1 MYYSAFTLIVLVCYT
16 FNTISAAPV
25 PSNTSTAPASV
36 NIKCDSISNYQRGR
50 KYCIIKG
57 VKSDENTTFTYEPS
71 FFAIFKTEMLF
82 DSCDLHS
89 IPTAIFTEFPNLKTL
104 YTWNSAL
111 VVVSKTDFLN
121 AFKLKEL
128 DLSYNR
134 ISELLDSTFFWAI
147 DLEIIKLEK
156 NRLNR
161 LEKLAFHGLIS
172 LRTLS
177 LAHNQLEVLARG
189 TFDVMPRLRILF
201 LQNNRI
207 RSIDV
212 KLFTRNTELREIQM
226 QDNHIVQLSGSTF
239 AHLHKLNHFD
249 IHDNPI
255 VGLDHIVVDSIY
267 TNIRNISCG
276 GAYIGNRTEKLLA
289 SHNRIEYV
297 IVESASKNVVELD
310 LAFNRLMAFA
320 NLTELLNLRELDIS
334 DNQIADIGLNSF
346 ASMTKLVDL
355 RLKNSG
361 LRMVDFGLFSHK
373 PKLKVLDISFN
384 GLGEIDLNMF
394 TALQNVRSLYLEGNS
409 IVEMDMSSI
418 RNFFPL
424 LSKIGISKNSWNCL
438 NLAMA
443 VKVLESN
450 HIELNAVGLTKHTT
464 NIKGI
469 PCTNVAKAPV
479 MAQPTS
485 SVSFWQAISKSLPT
499 AEARLENMLSLS
511 PQMLQLRSTIG
522 IPTDSTEMVTANHV
536 LTPAVEGKCVVE
548 TASPSDIETVVKIV
562 ALKLE
567 ITDVIEVMTNIQ
579 QKIQMILDSVA
590 Y

>member
-1 MYYSAFTLIVLVCYT
+1 MLVCCT
-16 FNTISAAPV
+16 FKIINAAPTRIAPV
-25 PSNTSTAPASV
+25 PSNTSSAPASV
-36 NIKCDSISNYQRGR
+36 NIQCDSISNYQRGR

-57 VKSDENTTFTYEPS
+57 VRSDENTTFTYEPS
-71 FFAIFKTEMLF
+71 FFAVFKTEMLF

-89 IPTAIFTEFPNLKTL
+89 IPPAIFVEFPNLKTL

-111 VVVSKTDFLN
+111 VVVSKTDFHN
-121 AFKLKEL
+121 ALLLKEL

-161 LEKLAFHGLIS
+161 LEKLAFHGLIN

-177 LAHNQLEVLARG
+177 LAHNQLEVLAPG
-189 TFDVMPRLRILF
+189 TFDVMPRLRILY
-201 LQNNRI
+201 LQKNRVRI
-207 RSIDV
+207 IDV
-212 KLFTRNTELREIQM
+212 KLFARNTELREIQM

-276 GAYIGNRTEKLLA
+276 GAYIGIRTEKLLA

-310 LAFNRLMAFA
+310 LAVNRLVAFA

-334 DNQIADIGLNSF
+334 DNQITDIGLNSF

-361 LRMVDFGLFSHK
+361 LSMVDFGLFSHK

-384 GLGEIDLNMF
+384 RLGEIDLNMF
-394 TALQNVRSLYLEGNS
+394 TALPNVRSLYLEGNS
-409 IVEMDMSSI
+409 IVEMDMSGI

-424 LSKIGISKNSWNCL
+424 LSKIGISKNSWNCM

-469 PCTNVAKAPV
+469 PCRNVVRAPA
-479 MAQPTS
+479 MTEIS
-485 SVSFWQAISKSLPT
+485 SIPWWNAISKSLPT
-499 AEARLENMLSLS
+499 AEAKLEDFLSLT
-511 PQMLQLRSTIG
+511 PQMLQIRSTMG
-522 IPTDSTEMVTANHV
+522 SIPTDSTKMVTATTHV
-536 LTPAVEGKCVVE
+536 LTAAAVEEKCVAE
-548 TASPSDIETVVKIV
+548 TASPSDIETVVRMV

-567 ITDVIEVMTNIQ
+567 INDVMEAMTAIQ
-579 QKIQMILDSVA
+579 QKIQLILDTVA

>member
-1 MYYSAFTLIVLVCYT
+1 MILLVCCS
-16 FNTISAAPV
+16 FNIISAAPTGITPV
-25 PSNTSTAPASV
+25 PSSISNAPASV
-36 NIKCDSISNYQRGR
+36 NIQCDSISNYQRGR

-57 VKSDENTTFTYEPS
+57 VRSDENTTFTYEPS

-82 DSCDLHS
+82 DSCNLHS
-89 IPTAIFTEFPNLKTL
+89 IPPAIFTEFPNLKTL

-121 AFKLKEL
+121 ALKLKEL
-128 DLSYNR
+128 DMSYNR
-134 ISELLDSTFFWAI
+134 ITELLDSTFFWAI

-156 NRLNR
+156 NRINR
-161 LEKLAFHGLIS
+161 LERLAFHGLIS

-177 LAHNQLEVLARG
+177 LAHNQLEILAPG
-189 TFDVMPRLRILF
+189 TFDVMPRLRILY
-201 LQNNRI
+201 LQSNRI
-207 RSIDV
+207 RIIDV
-212 KLFTRNTELREIQM
+212 KLFARNTELRDLQM
-226 QDNHIVQLSGSTF
+226 QDNHIVQLSGNTF

-249 IHDNPI
+249 IHNNPT
-255 VGLDHIVVDSIY
+255 VGLDHIIVDSIY

-297 IVESASKNVVELD
+297 IVESASRNVVELD
-310 LAFNRLMAFA
+310 LAVNRLVAFA

-334 DNQIADIGLNSF
+334 DNEIADIGLNSF
-346 ASMTKLVDL
+346 AGMTKLVDL

-361 LRMVDFGLFSHK
+361 LSMVDFGLFSHK
-373 PKLKVLDISFN
+373 PKLKVLDISYN
-384 GLGEIDLNMF
+384 KLSVIDLNMF
-394 TALQNVRSLYLEGNS
+394 TALQNVRSLYLEGNA
-409 IVEMDMSSI
+409 IVEMDMSGI

-424 LSKIGISKNSWNCL
+424 LSKIGISKNSWNCM

-469 PCTNVAKAPV
+469 PCTNAARVPV
-479 MAQPTS
+479 IVQPTS
-485 SVSFWQAISKSLPT
+485 YVSKSLPT
-499 AEARLENMLSLS
+499 SETAPDYLLRLS

-522 IPTDSTEMVTANHV
+522 IPTDSTEMVTAYNV
-536 LTPAVEGKCVVE
+536 VTAEVAEKCAVE
-548 TASPSDIETVVKIV
+548 TASPSDIETVVKMV

-567 ITDVIEVMTNIQ
+567 INDVIEKMTNIQ
-579 QKIQMILDSVA
+579 QNIQLILDSVS

>member
-1 MYYSAFTLIVLVCYT
+1 MLGCCT
-16 FNTISAAPV
+16 FNSTSAAPTTIAPV
-25 PSNTSTAPASV
+25 PSNISTAPASV
-36 NIKCDSISNYQRGR
+36 NIQCDSISNYQRGR

-57 VKSDENTTFTYEPS
+57 VRSDENTTFTYEPS
-71 FFAIFKTEMLF
+71 FFAVFKTEMLF

-89 IPTAIFTEFPNLKTL
+89 IPPAIFTEFPNLKTL

-121 AFKLKEL
+121 AHKLKEL

-147 DLEIIKLEK
+147 DLEIIKLAK

-177 LAHNQLEVLARG
+177 LAQNQLEVLAPG
-189 TFDVMPRLRILF
+189 TFDVMPRLRILY

-207 RSIDV
+207 RIIDV
-212 KLFTRNTELREIQM
+212 KLFARNTELREIQM

-255 VGLDHIVVDSIY
+255 VGLEHIVVDSIY

-310 LAFNRLMAFA
+310 LAVNRLVAFA

-334 DNQIADIGLNSF
+334 DNQITDIGLNSF

-361 LRMVDFGLFSHK
+361 LSMVDFGLFSHK

-384 GLGEIDLNMF
+384 RLGGLDLNMF

-409 IVEMDMSSI
+409 IVEMDMSGI

-424 LSKIGISKNSWNCL
+424 LSKIGISKNSWNCM

-469 PCTNVAKAPV
+469 PCTNVRAPV
-479 MAQPTS
+479 TAQPTS
-485 SVSFWQAISKSLPT
+485 SVSWWHAISKSLPT
-499 AEARLENMLSLS
+499 AEARLENLLSLS
-511 PQMLQLRSTIG
+511 PQLLQMRSPMA
-522 IPTDSTEMVTANHV
+522 IPTASTEMVTANHFATAAV
-536 LTPAVEGKCVVE
+536 GEKCIIETP
-548 TASPSDIETVVKIV
+548 SPSDIESVVQMV

-567 ITDVIEVMTNIQ
+567 ITDVIEAMS
-579 QKIQMILDSVA
+579 KIQHKVQLILDSVA